1 MKLKCEIEV
10 ASKQQIQIFV
20 DCYSCGVIQRMP
32 RKDKMPYAKLPVI
45 DTDKFNYGHN
55 RRDKIGE
62 KRRRKPIKAK

>member
-20 DCYSCGVIQRMP
+20 DCYSCGVIQKMP
-32 RKDKMPYAKLPVI
+32 RKNKMPYAKLPVV

-55 RRDKIGE
+55 RRNKIGE

>member
-1 MKLKCEIEV
+1 MKVKGDYE
-10 ASKQQIQIFV
+10 SFV
-20 DCYSCGVIQRMP
+20 DYYSCGVVQKMP
-32 RKDKMPYAKLPVI
+32 HKNRIPYAKLPVI